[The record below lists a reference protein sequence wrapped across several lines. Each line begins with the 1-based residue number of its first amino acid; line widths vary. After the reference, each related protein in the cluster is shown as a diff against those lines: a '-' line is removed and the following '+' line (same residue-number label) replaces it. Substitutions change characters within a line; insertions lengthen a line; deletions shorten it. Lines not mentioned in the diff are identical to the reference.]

1 MLGNPIDAA
10 FLGQLKVLYVEDA
23 LESRTLTST
32 FLRRRVGTLLTAV
45 DGLDGLDVFR
55 SDPAQLVVT
64 DIQMPRMDGL
74 AMAREIRRLD
84 PRVLMVVTTAF
95 EETEYLA
102 QAITIG
108 IDHYVM
114 KPITIERLD
123 FALLTCAHRL
133 RNAAAAPVAAV
144 TLRADDRERLG
155 KLTARER
162 EILAWI
168 GRGLPAQEIGQGLG
182 ISHKTVHAHLANL
195 MLKLEM
201 HKSSALAAFA
211 VRAGLV

>member
-1 MLGNPIDAA
+1 MLGNPQDVA
-10 FLGQLKVLYVEDA
+10 FLGSLKVLYVEDA

-32 FLRRRVGTLLTAV
+32 FLRRRVRTLLTAA
-45 DGLDGLDVFR
+45 DGSEGLDAFKAE
-55 SDPAQLVVT
+55 PAQIVIT
-64 DIQMPRMDGL
+64 DIQMPKMDGL
-74 AMAREIRRLD
+74 AMAQEIRRLD

-95 EETEYLA
+95 EQTEYLA

-133 RNAAAAPVAAV
+133 RIAATAQAPAATFGAE
-144 TLRADDRERLG
+144 DRERLG
-155 KLTARER
+155 QLTVRER
-162 EILAWI
+162 EILQWI
-168 GRGLPAQEIGQGLG
+168 GRGLPAREVGQGLG
-182 ISHKTVHAHLANL
+182 ISPKTVHAHLAH
-195 MLKLEM
+195 LKIKLGM